1 MNRYIRP
8 LVLLVT
14 LLWSAEALAQSP
26 QVTKVEPPNWWV
38 GHSINPVRVMIR
50 GKYLSGARVD
60 ILGKGTRIG
69 LTRINAAG
77 TYLFTDVW
85 VDSTAEPGPRPLRI
99 STATGSAEA
108 PFKLQAPLDRS
119 GRFQGFSPDDVIYL
133 LMPDRFANGDPSNDE
148 PQISKGLL
156 NRQKGRYYH
165 GGDFQGIIDHLPY
178 LKDLG
183 VTAIWLNP
191 FYDNA
196 NRLNEREKYNNE
208 AITDYHG
215 YGATDF
221 YGVEEHFGT
230 LAKLQELVETAH
242 RSGFKI
248 IQDQVANHTGPY
260 NVWVE
265 DPPTPTWF
273 NGTEADHLAN
283 TWQVWTLMDP
293 HATPEMQRATLNGW
307 FINILPDLNQ
317 GDEEV
322 SRYLIQ
328 NTLWWVGTT
337 GLDGIRQDTLPYVP
351 RRFWHDWMA
360 AIKREYPEV
369 RVVGEVFDGDPALV
383 SFFQGGKPR
392 FDGIDTGVDALFD
405 FPLLYPLRR
414 AFAEGKPIRDLAVM
428 LGHDRLYVKPEL
440 LVTFLGLHDMTRF
453 MSEPGATPPG
463 LRLAD
468 TFLLT
473 TRGVPL
479 IYYGDE
485 IGMPGGNDPDNRRDF
500 PGGWIADPR
509 NAFSASG
516 RTPEEQAI
524 FEHLRRLMHLRAEL
538 APLRRGK
545 HVSLAA
551 SEQMYAYGRVTE
563 TESVLVVFN
572 NGTEAARLEVPV
584 GPLGISRGTALR
596 DRLDAAPDLQIQAD
610 SVSVT
615 MPARSAAIYTR

>member
-1 MNRYIRP
+1 MNRYRNP
-8 LVLLVT
+8 LIFAVV
-14 LLWSAEALAQSP
+14 LLWSLEAFAEPP

-38 GHSINPVRVMIR
+38 GHSLNPVRVMIR
-50 GKYLSGARVD
+50 GKNLKGAHVD
-60 ILGKGTRIG
+60 ALGKGIQIG

-77 TYLFTDVW
+77 TYLF
-85 VDSTAEPGPRPLRI
+85 VDLLAGPAVKPGRQPLRI
-99 STATGSAEA
+99 STDAGSVEA
-108 PFKLQAPLDRS
+108 PFELLSPLSRP

-133 LMPDRFANGDPSNDE
+133 IMPDRFADGDLSNDE
-148 PQISKGLL
+148 PKISKGLL

-196 NRLNEREKYNNE
+196 NRLNERETYNNE

-230 LAKLQELVETAH
+230 LAELQELVNAVH
-242 RSGFKI
+242 GLGLKF

-260 NVWVE
+260 HPWVL
-265 DPPTPTWF
+265 DPPAPTWF
-273 NGTEADHLAN
+273 HGTESHHLAN

-293 HATPEMQRATLNGW
+293 HSTPELQRGTLDGW

-317 GDEEV
+317 DDEEV

-328 NTLWWVGTT
+328 NTLWWIGVT

-351 RRFWHDWMA
+351 RRFWRDWMA
-360 AIKREYPEV
+360 AIKLEYPNL

-383 SFFQGGKPR
+383 SFFQGGKPG
-392 FDGIDTGVDALFD
+392 FDGIDTGIDTLFD

-414 AFAEGKPIRDLAVM
+414 AFAEARPIRDLAVM
-428 LGHDRLYVKPEL
+428 LGHDSLYVKPEL

-453 MSEPGATPPG
+453 ASERGATPAG

-468 TFLLT
+468 TFLMT

-500 PGGWIADPR
+500 PGGWPADPR
-509 NAFSASG
+509 NAFDASG
-516 RTPEEQAI
+516 RTPEEQAT
-524 FEHLRRLMHLRAEL
+524 FEHLRKLTHLRAEL
-538 APLRRGK
+538 EPLRRGRL
-545 HVSLAA
+545 VNLMVA
-551 SEQMYAYGRVTE
+551 EQAYAYGRVTE
-563 TESVLVVFN
+563 SESVLVVFN
-572 NGTEAARLEVPV
+572 NGTGAAKLSIPAGRLGFPEGTSLRERLND
-584 GPLGISRGTALR
+584 GPASQVQDEEIVVL
-596 DRLDAAPDLQIQAD
+596 
-610 SVSVT
+610 
-615 MPARSAAIYTR
+615 MPAHSAAIYTR

>member
-1 MNRYIRP
+1 
-8 LVLLVT
+8 
-14 LLWSAEALAQSP
+14 
-26 QVTKVEPPNWWV
+26 
-38 GHSINPVRVMIR
+38 
-50 GKYLSGARVD
+50 
-60 ILGKGTRIG
+60 
-69 LTRINAAG
+69 
-77 TYLFTDVW
+77 
-85 VDSTAEPGPRPLRI
+85 
-99 STATGSAEA
+99 
-108 PFKLQAPLDRS
+108 
-119 GRFQGFSPDDVIYL
+119 
-133 LMPDRFANGDPSNDE
+133 
-148 PQISKGLL
+148 
-156 NRQKGRYYH
+156 
-165 GGDFQGIIDHLPY
+165 
-178 LKDLG
+178 
-183 VTAIWLNP
+183 
-191 FYDNA
+191 
-196 NRLNEREKYNNE
+196 
-208 AITDYHG
+208 
-215 YGATDF
+215 
-221 YGVEEHFGT
+221 
-230 LAKLQELVETAH
+230 
-242 RSGFKI
+242 
-248 IQDQVANHTGPY
+248 
-260 NVWVE
+260 
-265 DPPTPTWF
+265 
-273 NGTEADHLAN
+273 
-283 TWQVWTLMDP
+283 
-293 HATPEMQRATLNGW
+293 
-307 FINILPDLNQ
+307 
-317 GDEEV
+317 
-322 SRYLIQ
+322 
-328 NTLWWVGTT
+328 
-337 GLDGIRQDTLPYVP
+337 
-351 RRFWHDWMA
+351 MA

-509 NAFSASG
+509 SAFSASG

-524 FEHLRRLMHLRAEL
+524 FEHLRRLTHLRAEL
-538 APLRRGK
+538 EPLRTGK

-584 GPLGISRGTALR
+584 GPLSISRGTALR

>member
-1 MNRYIRP
+1 MR
-8 LVLLVT
+8 
-14 LLWSAEALAQSP
+14 
-26 QVTKVEPPNWWV
+26 
-38 GHSINPVRVMIR
+38 
-50 GKYLSGARVD
+50 
-60 ILGKGTRIG
+60 
-69 LTRINAAG
+69 
-77 TYLFTDVW
+77 
-85 VDSTAEPGPRPLRI
+85 
-99 STATGSAEA
+99 
-108 PFKLQAPLDRS
+108 
-119 GRFQGFSPDDVIYL
+119 
-133 LMPDRFANGDPSNDE
+133 
-148 PQISKGLL
+148 
-156 NRQKGRYYH
+156 
-165 GGDFQGIIDHLPY
+165 DHLPY
-178 LKDLG
+178 LKGLG
-183 VTAIWLNP
+183 ITAIWLNP

-196 NRLNEREKYNNE
+196 NHLNERETYNNE

-242 RSGFKI
+242 RFGLKI

-273 NGTEADHLAN
+273 NGTEANHLAN

-293 HATPEMQRATLNGW
+293 HATPEMRRATLNGW
-307 FINILPDLNQ
+307 FIDILPDLNQ
-317 GDEEV
+317 DDEEV
-322 SRYLIQ
+322 SRYIIQ
-328 NTLWWVGTT
+328 NTLWWIGIT

-351 RRFWHDWMA
+351 RRFWSDWTA
-360 AIKREYPEV
+360 AIKREYPDV

-383 SFFQGGKPR
+383 SFFQGGKSR
-392 FDGIDTGVDALFD
+392 FDGIDTGIDTLFD

-440 LVTFLGLHDMTRF
+440 LVTFLGLHDMKRF
-453 MSEPGATPPG
+453 TSELGATPLG

-473 TRGVPL
+473 TRGIPL

-500 PGGWIADPR
+500 PGGWPADPR

-524 FEHLRRLMHLRAEL
+524 FEHVCKLAHLRAEL
-538 APLRRGK
+538 APLRRGRL
-545 HVSLAA
+545 VSLAA

-563 TESVLVVFN
+563 SELVLVVFN
-572 NGTEAARLEVPV
+572 NGTQSASLEVPV
-584 GPLGISRGTALR
+584 GPLGISQGTILR
-596 DRLDAAPDLQIQAD
+596 DRLNA
-610 SVSVT
+610 VSDVQVQGGIVRVT
-615 MPARSAAIYTR
+615 MPARCAAIYTR

>member
-1 MNRYIRP
+1 MGRYRNP
-8 LVLLVT
+8 LVLFLT
-14 LLWSAEALAQSP
+14 LLGSLEALAQAP
-26 QVTKVEPPNWWV
+26 QVAKVEPPNWWV

-50 GKYLSGARVD
+50 GAYLSGGRVD
-60 ILGKGTRIG
+60 TLGQGTRIG

-85 VDSTAEPGPRPLRI
+85 VGSAAEPGPQHLRI
-99 STATGSAEA
+99 STAEGSVEA
-108 PFKLQAPLDRS
+108 PFELLVPLSRT

-156 NRQKGRYYH
+156 NRRKARFYH

-196 NRLNEREKYNNE
+196 NRLNERERYNNE

-230 LAKLQELVETAH
+230 LGKLQELVDTAH
-242 RSGFKI
+242 RFGLKI

-260 NVWVE
+260 SAWVQ

-273 NGTEADHLAN
+273 NGTEANHLAN

-293 HATPEMQRATLNGW
+293 HATPRMRRATLDGW
-307 FINILPDLNQ
+307 FIDILPDLNQ
-317 GDEEV
+317 DDEEV

-328 NTLWWVGTT
+328 NALWWVGIT

-360 AIKREYPEV
+360 AIKREYPGV

-383 SFFQGGKPR
+383 SFFQGGKSR
-392 FDGIDTGVDALFD
+392 SDGIDTGIDTLFD

-414 AFAEGKPIRDLAVM
+414 AFAEGRPLRDLAVM

-453 MSEPGATPPG
+453 ASEPDATPLG

-473 TRGVPL
+473 TRGIPL

-500 PGGWIADPR
+500 PGGWPADQR
-509 NAFSASG
+509 NAFAASG

-524 FEHLRRLMHLRAEL
+524 FEHVRRLAHLRAEL

-545 HVSLAA
+545 LMSLAA
-551 SEQMYAYGRVTE
+551 SEQMYAYGRVTDA
-563 TESVLVVFN
+563 ESVLVIFN
-572 NGTEAARLEVPV
+572 NGTQEATLEVPI
-584 GPLGISRGTALR
+584 GQMSIPQGTKLR
-596 DRLDAAPDLQIQAD
+596 DRLDGASELKVQGGSI
-610 SVSVT
+610 SVT